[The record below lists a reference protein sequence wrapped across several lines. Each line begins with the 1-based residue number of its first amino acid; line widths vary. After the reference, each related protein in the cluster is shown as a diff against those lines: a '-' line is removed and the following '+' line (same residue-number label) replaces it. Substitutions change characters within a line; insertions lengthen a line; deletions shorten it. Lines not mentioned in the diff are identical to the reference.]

1 MTLTCARR
9 PGATLVSTRRPA
21 TCDPVLRPPSTCN
34 PDLRPPSTCD
44 PALQRAASS
53 GRPLEHTSMALLQ
66 RACNLYLATQ
76 RTQISTR
83 SLQLG
88 LSLHHRPRWRGPQP
102 GVTLPLPAVTQS
114 GRSTPKA
121 PSVTLTV
128 RRRMCRVMRKAL
140 MLATDQP
147 IFDSQPAF
155 LLAIQHHTHTT
166 APAPA
171 PAPRPASLAA
181 VLKTTKYPRG
191 DPVTTVRK
199 GGSKPLVVK
208 PTVKPTR
215 LPLQQPAQ
223 GRLNQWGRSKTNL
236 GNDGLTLSSS

>member
-1 MTLTCARR
+1 M
-9 PGATLVSTRRPA
+9 
-21 TCDPVLRPPSTCN
+21 RPP
-34 PDLRPPSTCD
+34 PKGDPGLRPPSTCD

-53 GRPLEHTSMALLQ
+53 GRPLEHTSMTLLQ

-102 GVTLPLPAVTQS
+102 GVTLTLSAVTQS

-171 PAPRPASLAA
+171 PRPASLAA
-181 VLKTTKYPRG
+181 VLRTTKYPRG
-191 DPVTTVRK
+191 DPVTTVWK
-199 GGSKPLVVK
+199 GGSKPPVVK